1 MPEPLL
7 AVLKLLC
14 LALLSLFF
22 LRVLRAVWAEL
33 KPPPPAPPPP
43 PPAASRRREPAPSRG
58 RRKGGGGH
66 LVIVAP
72 SEQKG
77 RSFDLDGELTVGR
90 AAGCQVALEDN
101 YVSQLHAR
109 VFTRDGGV
117 WVEDLGSTN
126 GTYLNDQRVSA
137 PLAVRRGDQLKVGSP
152 VLELKRG

>member
-14 LALLSLFF
+14 LALLYLFF

-33 KPPPPAPPPP
+33 RPPPPAPPPAP
-43 PPAASRRREPAPSRG
+43 PTPARRRDPAPQSRRR
-58 RRKGGGGH
+58 KGAGH

-72 SEQKG
+72 ADQKG
-77 RSFDLDGELTVGR
+77 RSFDLNGELTVGR

-137 PLAVRRGDQLKVGSP
+137 PLALRRGDQLKVGST
-152 VLELKRG
+152 VMELKR

>member
-14 LALLSLFF
+14 LALLYLFF

-43 PPAASRRREPAPSRG
+43 PPAPRRREPTPSKG
-58 RRKGGGGH
+58 RRRGGGGH

-77 RSFDLDGELTVGR
+77 RSFELNGELTVGR

-101 YVSQLHAR
+101 YVAQLHAR

-137 PLAVRRGDQLKVGSP
+137 PLALRRGDLLKVGST
-152 VLELKRG
+152 VMELKR

>member
-14 LALLSLFF
+14 LALLYLFF
-22 LRVLRAVWAEL
+22 IRVLRAVWAEL
-33 KPPPPAPPPP
+33 RPPAPAPPPPAPA
-43 PPAASRRREPAPSRG
+43 PARRRDPAPTGR
-58 RRKGGGGH
+58 RRKGAGH

-72 SEQKG
+72 TDQRG
-77 RSFDLDGELTVGR
+77 RSFELNGELTVGR

-109 VFTRDGGV
+109 VFAREGTV

-137 PLAVRRGDQLKVGSP
+137 PLAVRRGDQLKVGSTI
-152 VLELKRG
+152 LELKR

>member
-14 LALLSLFF
+14 LALLYLFF

-33 KPPPPAPPPP
+33 RPPPPAPPAAPP
-43 PPAASRRREPAPSRG
+43 TPARRRDPAPQGR
-58 RRKGGGGH
+58 RRKGAGH

-72 SEQKG
+72 ADQKG
-77 RSFDLDGELTVGR
+77 RSFDLNGELTVGR

-109 VFTRDGGV
+109 VFTREGTV

-126 GTYLNDQRVSA
+126 GTYVNDRRVSA
-137 PLAVRRGDQLKVGSP
+137 PLAVRRGDQLKVGST
-152 VLELKRG
+152 VLELKR

>member
-14 LALLSLFF
+14 LALLYLFF

-33 KPPPPAPPPP
+33 KPPPPAPPPA
-43 PPAASRRREPAPSRG
+43 PPAPRRREPAPSRV
-58 RRKGGGGH
+58 RRRGGAGH

-77 RSFDLDGELTVGR
+77 RSFELNGELTVGR

-126 GTYLNDQRVSA
+126 GTYLNEQRVSA
-137 PLAVRRGDQLKVGSP
+137 PLALRRGDQLKVGST
-152 VLELKRG
+152 VMELKR

>member
-14 LALLSLFF
+14 IALLYLFF

-33 KPPPPAPPPP
+33 RPPPPAPPPP
-43 PPAASRRREPAPSRG
+43 PPAPPRRREPAPAGR
-58 RRKGGGGH
+58 RRKGAGH

-72 SEQKG
+72 AEQKG
-77 RSFDLDGELTVGR
+77 RTFDLNGELTVGR

-109 VFTRDGGV
+109 VFTRDGTV

-126 GTYLNDQRVSA
+126 GTYVNDRRVSS
-137 PLAVRRGDQLKVGSP
+137 PLAVRRGDQLKVGST
-152 VLELKRG
+152 VLELKR

>member
-14 LALLSLFF
+14 LALLYLFF

-33 KPPPPAPPPP
+33 RPPAPAPPSAP
-43 PPAASRRREPAPSRG
+43 PTPARRRDPAPQGR
-58 RRKGGGGH
+58 RRKGAGH

-72 SEQKG
+72 ADQKG
-77 RSFDLDGELTVGR
+77 RSFDLNGELTVGR

-137 PLAVRRGDQLKVGSP
+137 PLALRRGDQLKVGST
-152 VLELKRG
+152 VMELKR

>member
-14 LALLSLFF
+14 LALLYLFF

-33 KPPPPAPPPP
+33 RPPPPAPPSAPP
-43 PPAASRRREPAPSRG
+43 TPARRRDPAPQGR
-58 RRKGGGGH
+58 RRKGAGH

-72 SEQKG
+72 ADQKG
-77 RSFDLDGELTVGR
+77 RSFDLNGELTVGR

-137 PLAVRRGDQLKVGSP
+137 PLALRRGDQLKVGST
-152 VLELKRG
+152 VMELKR